1 MAKIEIN
8 NVKNRFLPI
17 SESVLK
23 GLEPEPKITDF
34 TITKEL
40 GSGSFGRVY
49 LVTHKKTKVQYAI
62 KAIDKRDKT
71 NIEEKPYFRREVEV
85 MYKIHHPNV
94 VKLFGHFEDNNY
106 CYFIMEYISKG
117 NIYGLIPQDKKKR
130 LSTQIVAS
138 LIKDVISAVYFLHN
152 MDPPIIHRDIKPE
165 NVLLAEGMIAKLTD
179 FGWSNYMQEDEKR
192 TTVCGTPIYLAPEII
207 KEQGHDERVDVWC
220 IGVLLFELLT
230 ANVPFQGNDLE
241 TLKNNIL
248 KLKIAW
254 PRDINLDAKNL
265 IMKILK
271 LDPNARITL
280 SEMLSHPFITKY
292 FPNAPQSLIK
302 PDNET
307 KFKPFIVSKDDP
319 KTWDPYPKDSQ
330 KNNDNNN
337 QTDNTN
343 NQKEIKITK
352 QKSRDASP
360 KQKGKSPSR
369 VPTDNHSPRREKEKK
384 AEKVENTEKVEKAE
398 TSEKKEK
405 YEKIEK
411 DKVTNEKYKNVKEK
425 YENLLKDYEFLKIRG
440 NTGEPLDNEL
450 KSLKNLLK
458 DKEERVAQL
467 AGMVK
472 NTGKEGES
480 KDDNESYL
488 KMKVDELDKE
498 NEALKNKVMRYEQV
512 IKSQKSGEIEN
523 NLRELRDSM
532 SNKDRFSNAIEKLKK
547 RINEDSQNNLNEI
560 IKEKEKELAKI
571 KEDEKIRREKEKKK
585 FTTII
590 KKYDKTLN
598 LVEKEN
604 KELREKIKNLLLKG
618 GVKK

>member
-1 MAKIEIN
+1 MTKIEIN

-17 SESVLK
+17 PESVAK

-62 KAIDKRDKT
+62 KAIDKRDNT
-71 NIEEKPYFRREVEV
+71 NVEETPYFRREVEV

-138 LIKDVISAVYFLHN
+138 LIKDVISAVYYLHN

-165 NVLLAEGMIAKLTD
+165 NVLLADGMVAKLTD
-179 FGWSNYMQEDEKR
+179 FGWSNYMQEDVKR
-192 TTVCGTPIYLAPEII
+192 NTVCGTPIYLAPEII
-207 KEQGHDERVDVWC
+207 KEQGHDERVDIWC
-220 IGVLLFELLT
+220 IGVLLFELIT
-230 ANVPFQGNDLE
+230 ANVPFQGNDLD

-248 KLKIAW
+248 KLKITW

-271 LDPNARITL
+271 LDPNARISL
-280 SEMLSHPFITKY
+280 SDMLSHPFITKY
-292 FPNAPQSLIK
+292 FPNASQCLIK
-302 PDNET
+302 PNNNS
-307 KFKPFIVSKDDP
+307 KNKPFVVSKDDP
-319 KTWDPYPKDSQ
+319 KTWEPYPKDS
-330 KNNDNNN
+330 
-337 QTDNTN
+337 
-343 NQKEIKITK
+343 QKEIKITK
-352 QKSRDASP
+352 QRSRDASP
-360 KQKGKSPSR
+360 KERNRSPNRSPNK
-369 VPTDNHSPRREKEKK
+369 VPTDSRSPRRDKEKK
-384 AEKVENTEKVEKAE
+384 VEKVEKN
-398 TSEKKEK
+398 EKI
-405 YEKIEK
+405 EKIEK
-411 DKVTNEKYKNVKEK
+411 DKVTPEKFKNIKEK
-425 YENLLKDYEFLKIRG
+425 YEALLKDYNILKTRG

-458 DKEERVAQL
+458 DKEEKVAQL
-467 AGMVK
+467 VSLIK
-472 NTGKEGES
+472 NNSKEGENNN
-480 KDDNESYL
+480 DNESYL

-498 NEALKNKVMRYEQV
+498 NEALKNKVIRYEQFL
-512 IKSQKSGEIEN
+512 KNQQGGEIEN
-523 NLRELRDSM
+523 NLIELRNSM
-532 SNKDRFSNAIEKLKK
+532 ANKDRFSSAIEKLKK

-571 KEDEKIRREKEKKK
+571 KEDEKIRRDKEKKK
-585 FTTII
+585 FTII
-590 KKYDKTLN
+590 ITKYDKTLN

-604 KELREKIKNLLLKG
+604 KELREKIKMLMLKS
-618 GVKK
+618 KK